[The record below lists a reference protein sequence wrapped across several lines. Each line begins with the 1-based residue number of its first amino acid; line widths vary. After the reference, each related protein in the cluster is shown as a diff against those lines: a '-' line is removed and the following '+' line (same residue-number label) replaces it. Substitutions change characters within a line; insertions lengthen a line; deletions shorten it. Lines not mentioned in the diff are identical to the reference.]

1 MNPFLKRAWAQID
14 LNALQYN
21 YNVVK
26 SRINP
31 KSKIMCVVKADAYG
45 HGAKRLSKEFNKLGA
60 DWFAVSNLEE
70 AMQIRKA
77 GVNKPILILG
87 YTPVNMVKILS
98 DNNISQAAISE
109 EYAKKLSLTAEKINK
124 KVKIH
129 IKLDTGMNRIGILN
143 QNDIQ
148 RKNAVKAIENILNM
162 NGVIVEGLFTHFSV
176 ADEGID
182 GENYTRMQY
191 RNFKCV
197 ISDLK
202 QKGIRIPLCHC
213 CNSAA
218 IIDYPD
224 MNMDMVR
231 PGIILYGLLPSNK
244 LKSKLNLKP
253 VMQLKSTVSL
263 VKEVDAGVKISYGG
277 DFIANKNMKIA
288 TVPIGYADGYPRYM
302 SGKGEMIIRGKRAK
316 IVGRICMD
324 QLMLDVTDIDKVKQG
339 DIVTVLG
346 SEIDNSIS
354 ASDIAKINNTINYEI
369 ICLVGKRV
377 PRIYYKDGKFVGQL
391 NYIYR

>member
-45 HGAKRLSKEFNKLGA
+45 HGAKRLSKEFSKLGA

-109 EYAKKLSLTAEKINK
+109 EYAKKLSSTAEKTNK

-162 NGVIVEGLFTHFSV
+162 NGVIVEGLFTHFAV

-182 GENYTRMQY
+182 GEDYTRMQY
-191 RNFKCV
+191 DNFKCV

-202 QKGIRIPLCHC
+202 EKGIKIPLCHC

-346 SEIDNSIS
+346 SEMDNSIS

>member
-45 HGAKRLSKEFNKLGA
+45 HGAKRLSKEFSKLGA

-162 NGVIVEGLFTHFSV
+162 NGVIVEGLFTHFAV

-182 GENYTRMQY
+182 GEEYTRMQY
-191 RNFKCV
+191 KNFKCV

-202 QKGIRIPLCHC
+202 QKGIKIPLCHC

-231 PGIILYGLLPSNK
+231 PGIILYGLLPSNN

>member
-26 SRINP
+26 SMINP
-31 KSKIMCVVKADAYG
+31 RSKIMCVVKADAYG
-45 HGAKRLSKEFNKLGA
+45 HGAKRLSKEFSKLGA

-87 YTPVNMVKILS
+87 YTPVNMVQVLS

-109 EYAKKLSLTAEKINK
+109 DYAKKLSLRAEKINK
-124 KVKIH
+124 KIKVH
-129 IKLDTGMNRIGILN
+129 IKLDTGMNRIGILD

-148 RKNAVKAIENILNM
+148 RKNAVKSIENILNM
-162 NGVIVEGLFTHFSV
+162 SGLIVEGLFTHFAV

-182 GENYTRMQY
+182 GEDYTRMQY
-191 RNFKCV
+191 ENFKCV

-202 QKGIRIPLCHC
+202 EKGIKIPLCHC

-224 MNMDMVR
+224 MDMDMVR

-244 LKSKLNLKP
+244 LKSKLRLKP

-263 VKEVDAGVKISYGG
+263 VKEIDAGVKISYGG
-277 DFIANKNMKIA
+277 NFISDKKMKIA

-302 SGKGEMIIRGKRAK
+302 SGKGEMIVKGKRAK

-324 QLMLDVTDIDKVKQG
+324 QLMLDVTDIDGVNQG

-346 SEIDNSIS
+346 GEKESRIS
-354 ASDIAKINNTINYEI
+354 ANDIADINNTINYEI

>member
-26 SRINP
+26 SMINP

-45 HGAKRLSKEFNKLGA
+45 HGAKRLSKEFSKLGA

-87 YTPVNMVKILS
+87 YTPVNMVQVLS

-109 EYAKKLSLTAEKINK
+109 DYAKKLSLRAEKINK
-124 KVKIH
+124 KIKVH
-129 IKLDTGMNRIGILN
+129 IKLDTGMNRIGILD

-148 RKNAVKAIENILNM
+148 RKNAVKSIENILNM
-162 NGVIVEGLFTHFSV
+162 SGLIVEGLFTHFAV

-182 GENYTRMQY
+182 GEDYTRMQY
-191 RNFKCV
+191 ENFKCV

-202 QKGIRIPLCHC
+202 EKGIKIPLCHC

-224 MNMDMVR
+224 MDMDMVR

-244 LKSKLNLKP
+244 LKSKLRLKP

-263 VKEVDAGVKISYGG
+263 VKEIDAGVKISYGG
-277 DFIANKNMKIA
+277 NFISDKKMKIA

-302 SGKGEMIIRGKRAK
+302 SGKGEMIVKGKRAK

-324 QLMLDVTDIDKVKQG
+324 QLMLDVTDIDGVNQG
-339 DIVTVLG
+339 DIVTVLSG
-346 SEIDNSIS
+346 EKESRIS
-354 ASDIAKINNTINYEI
+354 ANDIADINNTINYEI

>member
-45 HGAKRLSKEFNKLGA
+45 HGAKRLSKEFSKLGA

-109 EYAKKLSLTAEKINK
+109 EYAEKLSLTAEKTNK

-162 NGVIVEGLFTHFSV
+162 NGVIVEGLFTHFAV

-182 GENYTRMQY
+182 GEEYTRMQY
-191 RNFKCV
+191 KNFKCV

-202 QKGIRIPLCHC
+202 QKGIKIPLCHC

-224 MNMDMVR
+224 MDMDMVR

-346 SEIDNSIS
+346 SEMDNSIS